1 MAVIIAILVFGALIL
16 IHEFGHYLT
25 ARIFHV
31 EIHEFSIG
39 MGPKLISY
47 RSRRTGIRYSIRL
60 LPFGG
65 FVSMPGELGEDPDA
79 RPRFGFE
86 AVPPLPETP
95 EENPDDIGYTIANK
109 GNTLSSRPA
118 PQRLVVHAAGA
129 VMNLVL
135 GFLLLFALCFSLAYG
150 SPEHSMLGTTTVSG
164 IYPAD
169 DGTSSADFGLRVGDE
184 IISVA
189 GQRVYISDQLMY
201 QIMRYGYTGEPV
213 EVKVRHADGTRET
226 LSIVFPI
233 EEIEGQRFG
242 SFDFTVL
249 PEERTLGSVLR
260 HVFYRSVYI
269 VEMIW
274 ESIFD
279 LFSGRYTIDAV
290 AGPLGTAGAITEAA
304 KSGFN
309 NLLYITIVISINLG
323 VFNLLPIPPLDGGH
337 ILYTLYEIIFRK
349 PIPQKLTLALDS
361 FFTVFFFGFLIF
373 ITIKDL
379 VGFF

>member
-1 MAVIIAILVFGALIL
+1 MAVLIAIFVFGVLIL

-25 ARIFHV
+25 ARLFHV
-31 EIHEFSIG
+31 EIHEFAIG

-47 RSRRTGIRYSIRL
+47 RSKKTGIRYSIRL

-86 AVPPLPETP
+86 AVPPLA
-95 EENPDDIGYTIANK
+95 EESEPDPDEIGYTIANK
-109 GNTLSSRPA
+109 GNTLASRP
-118 PQRLVVHAAGA
+118 PLQRLVVHAAGA
-129 VMNLVL
+129 TMNLVL
-135 GFLLLFALCFSLAYG
+135 GFLLLFALCISLAYG
-150 SPEHSMLGTTTVSG
+150 SPKHSMLGSTTVSG
-164 IYPAD
+164 IYPAE
-169 DGTSSADFGLRVGDE
+169 DGSSSEDFGLRVGDE
-184 IISVA
+184 ILSVA
-189 GQRVYISDQLMY
+189 GQRVFISDQLMY
-201 QIMRYGYTGEPV
+201 QVMRYGYTGNPIAV
-213 EVKVRHADGTRET
+213 EVRHTDGTRET
-226 LSIVFPI
+226 LSIVFPV

-249 PEERTLGSVLR
+249 PEARTFGSVLR
-260 HVFYRSVYI
+260 HVFFRACYI

-279 LFSGRYTIDAV
+279 LFTGRYTIDAV

-309 NLLYITIVISINLG
+309 SLLYITIVISINLG

-337 ILYTLYEIIFRK
+337 IVYTLYELIFRR
-349 PIPQKLTLALDS
+349 PIPQKVSLALDS
-361 FFTVFFFGFLIF
+361 LFTVFFFGFLIF

>member
-1 MAVIIAILVFGALIL
+1 MAVLIAILVFGALIL

-39 MGPKLISY
+39 MGPKLLSY
-47 RSRRTGIRYSIRL
+47 RSKKTGIRYSIRL

-65 FVSMPGELGEDPDA
+65 YVSMPGELGEDPEE

-86 AVPPLPETP
+86 AVPPLV
-95 EENPDDIGYTIANK
+95 EEKQENEDDGYTIANR
-109 GNTLSSRPA
+109 GNTLASRKPA
-118 PQRLVVHAAGA
+118 ERLVVHAAGA
-129 VMNLVL
+129 TMNLVL
-135 GFLLLFALCFSLAYG
+135 GIILLFALCLSLAYG
-150 SPEHSMLGTTTVSG
+150 SSQHSLLGTTTVSG
-164 IYPAD
+164 IFPAD
-169 DGTSSADFGLRVGDE
+169 DGSSSADFGLRVGDE
-184 IISVA
+184 ILSVA
-189 GQRVYISDQLMY
+189 GQRVFISDQLMY
-201 QIMRYGYTGEPV
+201 QIMRYGYTGEAV

-226 LSIVFPI
+226 LRIIFPV

-249 PEERTLGSVLR
+249 PEERSFSSVLR
-260 HVFYRSVYI
+260 HVFFRSCYI

-304 KSGFN
+304 KTGLNS
-309 NLLYITIVISINLG
+309 LLYITIVITINLG

-337 ILYTLYEIIFRK
+337 IVYTLYEMIFRR
-349 PIPQKLTLALDS
+349 PIPQKISVALDS
-361 FFTVFFFGFLIF
+361 AFTLLFFGFLIF